1 VGSSLVVVAG
11 LRFLVAALPS
21 MSPIAAGV
29 GVYGDGSG
37 FSLSSFCLRRL
48 LIGVIGGGML
58 SLWVESSCALAAPAA
73 SSRPGFVRFLETR
86 GASFAFEMWFCSVM
100 IGSATAVVC
109 MRVERRSAILRTV
122 VENSFTLEQ
131 EQPAQQFARVVIL
144 VATVL
149 QVST

>member
-1 VGSSLVVVAG
+1 
-11 LRFLVAALPS
+11 
-21 MSPIAAGV
+21 
-29 GVYGDGSG
+29 
-37 FSLSSFCLRRL
+37 
-48 LIGVIGGGML
+48 
-58 SLWVESSCALAAPAA
+58 
-73 SSRPGFVRFLETR
+73 
-86 GASFAFEMWFCSVM
+86 M